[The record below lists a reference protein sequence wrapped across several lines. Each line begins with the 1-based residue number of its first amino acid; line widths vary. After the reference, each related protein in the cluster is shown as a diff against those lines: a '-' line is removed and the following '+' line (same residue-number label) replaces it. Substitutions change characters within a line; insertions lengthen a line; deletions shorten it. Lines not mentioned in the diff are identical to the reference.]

1 MATDQLTFAVDDLID
16 GIEVSPDHVPLSLLG
31 DFQEEVSNFLRGTKR
46 EVDTSKLIVAIKT
59 GSLAMRTPSLPQAS
73 SLWADI
79 HLLESGMLLDRIDPV
94 RARVL
99 TKWQSNA
106 RKHTDRRYK
115 LFIGGTERSLI
126 IDAETVLISDESFW
140 AETEKYFVGKVMDIG
155 GKTKPNLHLEL
166 ENGQSIVISA
176 TQEQLASSSENS
188 LYRSVIVHI
197 LAEENIMTGNLRN
210 LRLQNFD
217 SFNPRFDEAEFD
229 NVVRKG
235 TQAWKSISDHNA
247 WLDQIR
253 GYDA

>member
-16 GIEVSPDHVPLSLLG
+16 GIEVSPEHVPLSLLG
-31 DFQEEVSNFLRGTKR
+31 DFQEEVADFLRGTKR

-59 GSLAMRTPSLPQAS
+59 GSLAMRMPSLPQAS

-79 HLLESGMLLDRIDPV
+79 NLLENEMSLDRIDPV
-94 RARVL
+94 RARIL
-99 TKWQSNA
+99 RKWQANA
-106 RKHTDRRYK
+106 RKHRDRRYK
-115 LFIGGTERSLI
+115 LFIGSTDRSLI
-126 IDAETVLISDESFW
+126 IDAETVLISDDSFW
-140 AETEKYFVGKVMDIG
+140 AETEKYIVGKVMDIG

-166 ENGQSIVISA
+166 ENGKSIVISA
-176 TQEQLASSSENS
+176 TQDQLASSSENS

-197 LAEENIMTGNLRN
+197 LAEENVITGKLRN

-217 SFNPRFDEAEFD
+217 SFNPHFDEIEFET
-229 NVVRKG
+229 VVQKG
-235 TQAWKSISDHNA
+235 TQAWKGISDHNA